1 VHTVIRVLFWLT
13 QINLGAAL
21 GIFAYLAYSNM
32 NYFYDRLPKHDKSKY
47 NTSSAS
53 HRDVP
58 QASFESALEWIK
70 GAIK

>member
-32 NYFYDRLPKHDKSKY
+32 NPIALAPNYPLSG
-47 NTSSAS
+47 SSPT
-53 HRDVP
+53 V
-58 QASFESALEWIK
+58 ESVGEVGK
-70 GAIK
+70 

>member
-1 VHTVIRVLFWLT
+1 MSGSAKKVKTPIPTIVFMGNGDYIT
-13 QINLGAAL
+13 KTGS
-21 GIFAYLAYSNM
+21 G
-32 NYFYDRLPKHDKSKY
+32 YFYDRLPKHDKSKY